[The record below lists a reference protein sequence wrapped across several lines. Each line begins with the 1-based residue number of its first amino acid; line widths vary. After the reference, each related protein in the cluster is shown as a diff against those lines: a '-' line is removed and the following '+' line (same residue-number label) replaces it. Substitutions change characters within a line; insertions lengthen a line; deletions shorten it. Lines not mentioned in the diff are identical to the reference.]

1 MADKVTT
8 TKTLGVQVEYLDTS
22 ADKKTATFKIPNYK
36 SNLTESEIK
45 EKFQPFLNITVFEDE
60 NEETP
65 NKTILSG
72 YIEDSE
78 KVELDIGWQD

>member
-1 MADKVTT
+1 MADKITT
-8 TKTLGVQVEYLDTS
+8 TKTLGVQVEYLDTA

-36 SNLTESEIK
+36 SALTESEVK
-45 EKFQPFLNITVFEDE
+45 TKFQPLLDLLYFEDE

-72 YIEDSE
+72 YVEDVE
-78 KVELDIGWQD
+78 KVELDIGWKD